1 MDIVELEEVYKNYE
15 NLQVL
20 KDINARIKRGTSTAL
35 VGPTGSGKTVLLR
48 LIDLLEKPSS
58 GTIYFEDTDA
68 NESDNTR
75 LEIRR
80 QIGMVFQKP
89 LAFKASVYDNIAY
102 GLKIRRKKENMNK
115 RIKDLLELIGLSGY
129 ENRNALKLSGGE
141 TQRLALARAM
151 ITEPKLLLLD
161 EPTAN
166 LDPLSKKKLEELILK
181 INRESETTILLTTH
195 DLLQGQRLA
204 NQMIILNNGQILQ
217 SGTPDKVFRKPINK
231 FVADFVGIEN
241 VMSGEIE
248 GSLDSLDSLA
258 RIKTDFI
265 TVFTL
270 TDRKGKV
277 NFMVRPDEITV
288 SREKVQTSARNTIQG
303 KVNEII
309 DTGSLIKLLVDT
321 GELFTVF
328 ITRESL
334 NELNIS
340 IGTSVW
346 LYFKASAVHVF

>member
-1 MDIVELEEVYKNYE
+1 MNIVELEEVYKNYGD
-15 NLQVL
+15 LQVL
-20 KDINARIKRGTSTAL
+20 KDINTRIGKGTSTTL
-35 VGPTGSGKTVLLR
+35 VGPTGSGKTVMLR

-58 GTIYFEDTDA
+58 GTIYFEGTDA
-68 NESDNTR
+68 NESNNIR
-75 LEIRR
+75 LDVRR

-102 GLKIRRKKENMNK
+102 GLKIRGRKENMDK
-115 RIKDLLELIGLSGY
+115 KIKELLELIGLPGY

-151 ITEPKLLLLD
+151 VTDPRLLLLD

-166 LDPLSKKKLEELILK
+166 LDPISKKKMEELILK
-181 INRESETTILLTTH
+181 INRETETTIIMTTH
-195 DLLQGQRLA
+195 DLSQGQKLA
-204 NQMIILNNGQILQ
+204 DRMIILYNGQILQ
-217 SGTPDKVFRKPINK
+217 SGTPDRIFKKPKNR

-241 VMSGEIE
+241 VMSGQIE
-248 GSLDSLDSLA
+248 SSSDGLVK
-258 RIKTDFI
+258 IKTDSI

-270 TDRKGKV
+270 TEKVGKV
-277 NFMVRPDEITV
+277 NFTVRPDEITV
-288 SREKVQTSARNTIQG
+288 SRERMQTSARNTIQG
-303 KVNEII
+303 EVNEII

-334 NELNIS
+334 SELNIT
-340 IGTSVW
+340 IGTRVW

>member
-1 MDIVELEEVYKNYE
+1 MHIMELENVYKNYGK
-15 NLQVL
+15 LQVL
-20 KDINARIKRGTSTAL
+20 KNIDLQIEKGTSTAL
-35 VGPTGSGKTVLLR
+35 VGPTGSGKTVMLR

-58 GTIYFEDTDA
+58 GTLYFKGTDA
-68 NESDNTR
+68 NESNNTR
-75 LEIRR
+75 LEVRR

-102 GLKIRRKKENMNK
+102 GLKVRGRKENMDG
-115 RIKDLLELIGLSGY
+115 RIKELLELIGLSGY

-151 ITEPKLLLLD
+151 ITDPELLLLD

-166 LDPLSKKKLEELILK
+166 LDPISKKKLEELILK
-181 INRESETTILLTTH
+181 INRESDTTIIMTTH

-204 NQMIILNNGQILQ
+204 DRMVILYNGEILQ
-217 SGTPDKVFRKPINK
+217 SGTPDEIFRKPKNK
-231 FVADFVGIEN
+231 FVANFVGIEN
-241 VMSGEIE
+241 IMSGSIE
-248 GSLDSLDSLA
+248 ESSDGLA
-258 RIKTDFI
+258 KIKTDSI
-265 TVFTL
+265 NVFAVTE
-270 TDRKGKV
+270 KEGKV
-277 NFMVRPDEITV
+277 HFSIRPDEITI
-288 SREKVQTSARNTIQG
+288 SLEKVQTSARNTIQG
-303 KVNEII
+303 KVNDII
-309 DTGSLIKLLVDT
+309 DTGSLIKLLVDA

-340 IGTSVW
+340 IGTDIW

>member
-1 MDIVELEEVYKNYE
+1 MQIVELEEIYKNYGK
-15 NLQVL
+15 LQVL
-20 KDINARIKRGTSTAL
+20 KNINLQIEKGTSTTL
-35 VGPTGSGKTVLLR
+35 VGPTGSGKTVMLR

-58 GTIYFEDTDA
+58 GTVYFEGTDA
-68 NESDNTR
+68 NESNNTR
-75 LEIRR
+75 LDIRR

-102 GLKIRRKKENMNK
+102 GLKVRGRRENMDRRVK
-115 RIKDLLELIGLSGY
+115 ELLDLIDLPGY

-151 ITEPKLLLLD
+151 ITDPRLLLLD

-166 LDPLSKKKLEELILK
+166 LDPISKKKLEELILK
-181 INRESETTILLTTH
+181 INRESETTILMTTH
-195 DLLQGQRLA
+195 DLLQGQKLA
-204 NQMIILNNGQILQ
+204 DRMVILYDGQILQ
-217 SGTPDKVFRKPINK
+217 SGTPDRIFRTPKNR

-241 VMSGEIE
+241 IMSGSIE
-248 GSLDSLDSLA
+248 SGSNGLA
-258 RIKTDFI
+258 EIKTGSI
-265 TVFTL
+265 SVFAVTE
-270 TDRKGKV
+270 KEGEV
-277 NFMVRPDEITV
+277 HFSIRPDEITI
-288 SREKVQTSARNTIQG
+288 SREKVLTSARNTIQG
-303 KVNEII
+303 KVKEIV

-340 IGTSVW
+340 RGTSIW

>member
-1 MDIVELEEVYKNYE
+1 MHIVELEKIYKNYE
-15 NLQVL
+15 DLQVL
-20 KDINARIKRGTSTAL
+20 NNINLQIEKGTSTAL
-35 VGPTGSGKTVLLR
+35 VGPTGSGKTVMLR

-58 GTIYFEDTDA
+58 GTVYFEGTDA
-68 NESDNTR
+68 NESNNTR

-89 LAFKASVYDNIAY
+89 LAFKASIYDNIAY
-102 GLKIRRKKENMNK
+102 GLKVRGSKENMDG
-115 RIKDLLELIGLSGY
+115 RIKELLELIGLPGY

-166 LDPLSKKKLEELILK
+166 LDPISKKKLEELILK
-181 INRESETTILLTTH
+181 INHESETTIIMTTH
-195 DLLQGQRLA
+195 DLLQGQKLA
-204 NQMIILNNGQILQ
+204 DRMVILYNSQILQ
-217 SGTPDKVFRKPINK
+217 SGTPDEIFRKPRNK

-241 VMSGEIE
+241 IMSGNIE
-248 GSLDSLDSLA
+248 ESSDGLVK
-258 RIKTDFI
+258 IKTDSI
-265 TVFTL
+265 TVFAVTEK
-270 TDRKGKV
+270 KGKV
-277 NFMVRPDEITV
+277 HFSIRPDEITI
-288 SREKVQTSARNTIQG
+288 SREKVLTSARNTIQG

-334 NELNIS
+334 KELNIS
-340 IGTSVW
+340 TGTSIL

>member
-1 MDIVELEEVYKNYE
+1 MHIVELEEIYKNYGDLRILRNI
-15 NLQVL
+15 NLQIE
-20 KDINARIKRGTSTAL
+20 KGTSTAL

-58 GTIYFEDTDA
+58 GTIYFEGADT
-68 NESDNTR
+68 NGSNNTR
-75 LEIRR
+75 LNVRR

-102 GLKIRRKKENMNK
+102 GLKIRGKKEDMDE
-115 RIKDLLELIGLSGY
+115 RIKELLELIGLPGY

-151 ITEPKLLLLD
+151 ITDPKLLLLD

-166 LDPLSKKKLEELILK
+166 LDPISKKKLEELILK
-181 INRESETTILLTTH
+181 INRESETTIIMTTH

-204 NQMIILNNGQILQ
+204 ERMVILYNGQILQ
-217 SGTPDKVFRKPINK
+217 SGTPDQIFRKPKNR

-241 VMSGEIE
+241 IMSGKIE
-248 GSLDSLDSLA
+248 DHSNGLA
-258 RIKTDFI
+258 TIKTDSI
-265 TVFTL
+265 TVFAVTE
-270 TDRKGKV
+270 KEGKV
-277 NFMVRPDEITV
+277 HFSIRPDEITI

-303 KVNEII
+303 KVTDII

-334 NELNIS
+334 NELSIS
-340 IGTSVW
+340 IGTSIW

>member
-1 MDIVELEEVYKNYE
+1 MMHIVELEEIYKNYE

-20 KDINARIKRGTSTAL
+20 KNINLQVKKGTSTAL
-35 VGPTGSGKTVLLR
+35 VGPTGSGKTVMLR

-58 GTIYFEDTDA
+58 GTVYFEGTDA
-68 NESDNTR
+68 NESSNTR
-75 LEIRR
+75 LSIRR

-102 GLKIRRKKENMNK
+102 GLKVRGRKENMGGK
-115 RIKDLLELIGLSGY
+115 IKELLELIGLQGY

-151 ITEPKLLLLD
+151 ITDPKLLLLD

-166 LDPLSKKKLEELILK
+166 LDPISKKKLEELILK
-181 INRESETTILLTTH
+181 INRESETTVIMTTH
-195 DLLQGQRLA
+195 DLLQGQKLA
-204 NQMIILNNGQILQ
+204 DRMVILHNGQILQ
-217 SGTPDKVFRKPINK
+217 SGTPDQIFKTPKNR

-241 VMSGEIE
+241 IMSGNIE
-248 GSLDSLDSLA
+248 ESSDGLAKINTDS
-258 RIKTDFI
+258 I
-265 TVFTL
+265 TVFAVTE
-270 TDRKGKV
+270 KEGEV
-277 NFMVRPDEITV
+277 HFSIRPDEITI

-340 IGTSVW
+340 IGTSIW

>member
-1 MDIVELEEVYKNYE
+1 
-15 NLQVL
+15 
-20 KDINARIKRGTSTAL
+20 
-35 VGPTGSGKTVLLR
+35 
-48 LIDLLEKPSS
+48 
-58 GTIYFEDTDA
+58 
-68 NESDNTR
+68 
-75 LEIRR
+75 
-80 QIGMVFQKP
+80 
-89 LAFKASVYDNIAY
+89 
-102 GLKIRRKKENMNK
+102 
-115 RIKDLLELIGLSGY
+115 
-129 ENRNALKLSGGE
+129 
-141 TQRLALARAM
+141 M

-166 LDPLSKKKLEELILK
+166 LDPLSKKKLEDLIIK
-181 INRESETTILLTTH
+181 INRESETTVIMTTH
-195 DLLQGQRLA
+195 DLSQGQKLA
-204 NQMIILNNGQILQ
+204 DRMILLNDGQILQ
-217 SGTPDKVFRKPINK
+217 TGTPDNIFRKPVNR

-241 VMSGEIE
+241 VMSGKIE
-248 GSLDSLDSLA
+248 DNSNGLVKIRTDS
-258 RIKTDFI
+258 I

-270 TDRKGKV
+270 TEKKGNV
-277 NFMVRPDEITV
+277 NFTVRPDEITI

-340 IGTSVW
+340 IGTNIW

>member
-1 MDIVELEEVYKNYE
+1 MHIVELEEIYKNYE
-15 NLQVL
+15 KLQVL
-20 KDINARIKRGTSTAL
+20 KNINLQIKKGTSTAL
-35 VGPTGSGKTVLLR
+35 VGPTGSGKTVMLR
-48 LIDLLEKPSS
+48 LLDLLEKPSS
-58 GTIYFEDTDA
+58 GTVYFEGTDA
-68 NESDNTR
+68 NQSNNTR
-75 LEIRR
+75 LDIRR

-102 GLKIRRKKENMNK
+102 GLKVRGRKENMDG
-115 RIKDLLELIGLSGY
+115 RIKELLELIGLPGY

-166 LDPLSKKKLEELILK
+166 LDPISKKKLEELILK
-181 INRESETTILLTTH
+181 INHESETTIIMTTH
-195 DLLQGQRLA
+195 DLLQGQKLA
-204 NQMIILNNGQILQ
+204 DRMVILYDGQILQ
-217 SGTPDKVFRKPINK
+217 SGIPDQIFRKPKNR

-241 VMSGEIE
+241 IMGGNIE
-248 GSLDSLDSLA
+248 NRSDGLA
-258 RIKTDFI
+258 KIKTDSI
-265 TVFTL
+265 TVFAVTE
-270 TDRKGKV
+270 KEGKV
-277 NFMVRPDEITV
+277 HFSIRPDEITI

-321 GELFTVF
+321 GEFFTVF

-340 IGTSVW
+340 IGTNIW

>member
-1 MDIVELEEVYKNYE
+1 MHIVELEEIYKNYE
-15 NLQVL
+15 KLQVL
-20 KDINARIKRGTSTAL
+20 KNINLQIKKGTSTAL
-35 VGPTGSGKTVLLR
+35 VGPTGSGKTVMLR

-58 GTIYFEDTDA
+58 GTVYFEGTDA
-68 NESDNTR
+68 NESNNPR
-75 LEIRR
+75 LDIRR

-102 GLKIRRKKENMNK
+102 GLKVRGRKENIDG
-115 RIKDLLELIGLSGY
+115 RIKELLELIGLPGY

-151 ITEPKLLLLD
+151 ITDPRLLLLD

-166 LDPLSKKKLEELILK
+166 LDPISKKKLEELILK
-181 INRESETTILLTTH
+181 INRESETTIIMTTH
-195 DLLQGQRLA
+195 DLLQGQKLA
-204 NQMIILNNGQILQ
+204 DRMVILYNGEILQ
-217 SGTPDKVFRKPINK
+217 SGTPDQIFRKPKNR

-241 VMSGEIE
+241 IMSGNIE
-248 GSLDSLDSLA
+248 ESSDGLVK
-258 RIKTDFI
+258 IKTDSI
-265 TVFTL
+265 TVFAVTE
-270 TDRKGKV
+270 KEGKV
-277 NFMVRPDEITV
+277 HFSIRPDEITI

-303 KVNEII
+303 KVKETI

-340 IGTSVW
+340 TGTSIW

>member
-1 MDIVELEEVYKNYE
+1 MHIVELKEINKNYE

-20 KDINARIKRGTSTAL
+20 KNINLQIKRGTSAAL
-35 VGPTGSGKTVLLR
+35 VGPTGSGKTVMLR

-58 GTIYFEDTDA
+58 GTVYFEGTDA
-68 NESDNTR
+68 NESNHKR
-75 LEIRR
+75 LDIRR

-102 GLKIRRKKENMNK
+102 GLKVRGKKENMDE
-115 RIKDLLELIGLSGY
+115 RIKELLELIDLPGY
-129 ENRNALKLSGGE
+129 EKRNALKLSGGE

-151 ITEPKLLLLD
+151 ITDPKLLLLD

-166 LDPLSKKKLEELILK
+166 LDPISKKKLEELILK
-181 INRESETTILLTTH
+181 INRESETTIIMTTH
-195 DLLQGQRLA
+195 DLLQGQKLA
-204 NQMIILNNGQILQ
+204 DTMIILYNGQILQ
-217 SGTPDKVFRKPINK
+217 SGTPDQIFRKPKNR

-241 VMSGEIE
+241 LMSGNIE
-248 GSLDSLDSLA
+248 GGSNGLVK
-258 RIKTDFI
+258 IKTDSI
-265 TVFTL
+265 TVFAL
-270 TDRKGKV
+270 TEKEGKV
-277 NFMVRPDEITV
+277 HFTIRPDEITV

-309 DTGSLIKLLVDT
+309 DTGSLIKLLVDS

-340 IGTSVW
+340 IGTSIW